1 MSTRA
6 QNRPA
11 ASPSPQLHW
20 SERTDLTLDDIEALV
35 QANAFTEYDRLE
47 LIDGKLVPM
56 AAKGRRHEV
65 VREEL
70 ADWLTRNAPTDV
82 FVTSEPQ
89 LNLAD
94 KLFRLPDILLRP
106 RSIKTPFVRGP
117 DTLLVIEVADTSL
130 PSDIKTK
137 SAIYAAH
144 GVREYWVI
152 NAATLM
158 TTVHLAP
165 SASGYGSIN
174 EVASNQK
181 LVPALVPA
189 LLVQLDQLDI

>member
-11 ASPSPQLHW
+11 NTPQPPLHW
-20 SERTDLTLDDIEALV
+20 SERTDLTVDDIEALV

-47 LIDGKLVPM
+47 LIDGTLVPM

-70 ADWLTRNAPTDV
+70 ADWLAKNAPNDV
-82 FVTSEPQ
+82 FAASEPQ
-89 LNLAD
+89 LNLAE
-94 KLFRLPDILLRP
+94 KLFRLPDLLLRP
-106 RSIKTPFVRGP
+106 RHIKTPYLRGP

-130 PSDIKTK
+130 PNDMTTK
-137 SAIYAAH
+137 AAIYAAH

-152 NAATLM
+152 NALTLV
-158 TTVHLAP
+158 TTVHLDP
-165 SASGYGSIN
+165 SSAGYGRVS
-174 EVASNQK
+174 EVAANVRMVPS
-181 LVPALVPA
+181 LVPTLSI
-189 LLVQLDQLDI
+189 QLDQLDI

>member
-56 AAKGRRHEV
+56 AAKGRRREV

>member
-6 QNRPA
+6 QSRPA
-11 ASPSPQLHW
+11 APSPQPHW
-20 SERTDLTLDDIEALV
+20 SERTDLTLDDIEELV

-56 AAKGRRHEV
+56 SPKGRRHEV
-65 VREEL
+65 IREVLEDYFHSL
-70 ADWLTRNAPTDV
+70 KPADV
-82 FVTSEPQ
+82 FVTAEPQ
-89 LNLAD
+89 LNLAT
-94 KLFRLPDILLRP
+94 KIYLQPDLLARP
-106 RSIKTPFVRGP
+106 RSIRTPDLRGP

-130 PSDIKTK
+130 PFDIKTK

-152 NAATLM
+152 NAATLV

-165 SASGYGSIN
+165 SANGYGSIN
-174 EVASNQK
+174 EVAPDQK
-181 LVPALVPA
+181 LVPLLVPA
-189 LLVQLDQLDI
+189 LSVRLDQLDI

>member
-11 ASPSPQLHW
+11 APPSPQPHW
-20 SERTDLTLDDIEALV
+20 SERSDLTLDDIEELV
-35 QANAFTEYDRLE
+35 QANAFTEFDRLE

-56 AAKGRRHEV
+56 AAKGRQHEV

-70 ADWLTRNAPTDV
+70 ADWLAQNAPKEV
-82 FVTSEPQ
+82 FVSSEPQ

-106 RSIKTPFVRGP
+106 RNIKTPYLRGP

-130 PSDIKTK
+130 PTDTTTMA
-137 SAIYAAH
+137 AIYAAH

-152 NAATLM
+152 NAWTLV

-165 SASGYGSIN
+165 SATGYGRVTDATPNLQLVPS
-174 EVASNQK
+174 
-181 LVPALVPA
+181 LVPALA
-189 LLVQLDQLDI
+189 VQLDQLDI

>member
-6 QNRPA
+6 QSWSA
-11 ASPSPQLHW
+11 ASASPQRHW
-20 SERTDLTLDDIEALV
+20 SERTDLPLDDTEELV

-47 LIDGKLVPM
+47 LIDGRLLPM
-56 AAKGRRHEV
+56 SPKARRHEV

-70 ADWLTRNAPTDV
+70 ADWLSQNAPCHV
-82 FVTSEPQ
+82 LVLSEPQ

-106 RSIKTPFVRGP
+106 RHINIPNRRGP
-117 DTLLVIEVADTSL
+117 DPLLVIKVADTSL

-144 GVREYWVI
+144 GVREYWAI
-152 NAATLM
+152 NAAMLV

-165 SASGYGSIN
+165 STTVDAS
-174 EVASNQK
+174 VADVTPNQK
-181 LVPALVPA
+181 LVPSLVPE
-189 LLVQLDQLDI
+189 LSEQLDI